1 MCANPSV
8 FIEVCNPFSSES
20 HRKACAFF
28 VLHGRSQTQMKLVT
42 WMSNR
47 NEGPICARIAAAQ
60 PLPSATRSSEDCV
73 GCARTVCLSDG
84 PHQPQLCL
92 FSSRWVVSGL
102 LDQYRGP
109 PSLAWRSMLMFH
121 ALPRSQCNAP
131 LLSSSHFL
139 DAALPRCTFYPPFYP
154 PFNVCP
160 SWRDTETACR
170 TNAMPSIRDI
180 HSRIHS
186 RYSSSCPCRRNTTE
200 SVGSALLS
208 AGF

>member
-60 PLPSATRSSEDCV
+60 PLPSATRSSEDWV

-109 PSLAWRSMLMFH
+109 PSLAWRKLCSCSTPCREVNAML
-121 ALPRSQCNAP
+121 P
-131 LLSSSHFL
+131 SSH
-139 DAALPRCTFYPPFYP
+139 RRTFWMLLFRG
-154 PFNVCP
+154 V
-160 SWRDTETACR
+160 R
-170 TNAMPSIRDI
+170 SIPLSIPLSTFAHPGGTRRP
-180 HSRIHS
+180 HAVLTQ
-186 RYSSSCPCRRNTTE
+186 CRRFAIFIRQDHRRVPAAETPRKASDRHSYLRAFNHR
-200 SVGSALLS
+200 
-208 AGF
+208 

>member
-1 MCANPSV
+1 MHHSFVYSNMCANPSV

-60 PLPSATRSSEDCV
+60 PLPSATRSSEDWV

-109 PSLAWRSMLMFH
+109 PSLAWRRYAHVPRLAAKSMQCSPPLIV
-121 ALPRSQCNAP
+121 ALSGCCSSAVYV
-131 LLSSSHFL
+131 LSPFVSPFQR
-139 DAALPRCTFYPPFYP
+139 LPILAGHGDR
-154 PFNVCP
+154 
-160 SWRDTETACR
+160 
-170 TNAMPSIRDI
+170 MP
-180 HSRIHS
+180 
-186 RYSSSCPCRRNTTE
+186 Y
-200 SVGSALLS
+200 
-208 AGF
+208 